1 MYSCTIFQ
9 FTVLAGC
16 VEFLVISIMMA
27 LMAKQIPHQLELAE
41 IRGQLVAPT
50 GTRILHTLMAPI
62 ILNIFIGAKLR

>member
-1 MYSCTIFQ
+1 
-9 FTVLAGC
+9 
-16 VEFLVISIMMA
+16 MA
-27 LMAKQIPHQLELAE
+27 LVAKQIPHKLELAE